1 MVKLKNN
8 YEIDSDGRYG
18 FTLLNNTGKIDKYG
32 NEIKITYGYYT
43 DFETALK
50 GYCCQVLKNKIS
62 DNEMDL
68 IDVKKAL
75 EELKQEIKV
84 YEMKG

>member
-50 GYCCQVLKNKIS
+50 G
-62 DNEMDL
+62 
-68 IDVKKAL
+68 
-75 EELKQEIKV
+75 
-84 YEMKG
+84 